1 MELNGRLAELKARGL
16 GVAALSYDSPAILA
30 DFTRRRSIDF
40 PLLSDAGSKTI
51 RAFGLLNT
59 TIAPTDTNYGIPF
72 PGTFIVDVNGIVRE
86 RYFETAFQE
95 RRTVASLL
103 RLDRPGATA
112 ATQSTTDHLRVV
124 SYASDETVAPGTV
137 FSLEAEITPGEGIH
151 VYAPGQHSY
160 RVVSIEIDPLPL
172 LKATRATVYPASEI
186 YNFVPLNERV
196 AVYQKP
202 FRLTREVVFDASAA
216 AQEQLRTVH
225 EATITGRLEYQAC
238 SATICFVPVTV
249 PLSWTVKLRTLD
261 RERALVAPSTP

>member
-1 MELNGRLAELKARGL
+1 MELNGRLPDLKARGL

-30 DFTRRRSIDF
+30 DFTRRRGIQF

-59 TIAPTDTNYGIPF
+59 TLAPSDTNYGIPF
-72 PGTFIVDVNGIVRE
+72 PGTFIVDVTGTVRE
-86 RYFETAFQE
+86 RYFENAFQE
-95 RRTVASLL
+95 RRTAASIL
-103 RLDRPGATA
+103 RLDRPGAA

-137 FSLEAEITPGEGIH
+137 FSLHADITPGDKIH
-151 VYAPGQHSY
+151 VYAPGRHSY

-172 LKATRATVYPASEI
+172 LKTTRPTMYPPSEI
-186 YNFVPLNERV
+186 YHFVPLNERV
-196 AVYQKP
+196 EVYQKP

-216 AQEQLRTVH
+216 GQEKLREVP

-238 SATICFVPVTV
+238 NDVFCFVPVSV
-249 PLSWTVKLRTLD
+249 PLSWTVKIRTLD
-261 RERALVAPSTP
+261 RERLQR